1 MLPFSRIVVLLIVV
15 TSLLFSGCYGQK
27 SASRKEDSAPVPVI
41 EPDKPWICNKI
52 IDGLANDWTN
62 DEPLWEEAGLTVID
76 PGFHVDVKQ
85 VYVTNDILNLYMF
98 VRCTPTIDERFK
110 QQALEGKIADILWDI
125 DNDPTTGSTETE
137 LDIFGYGNG
146 YETKMTLN
154 IGIYPVSEKKQAAY
168 VSYDVYYVDREGL
181 DLALQKLAETFGEG
195 NIVVWRFVIRRAFLW
210 KKQDSLRAESQQVPA
225 SIAYGPDGVEFKIPL
240 SALRLSRF
248 TCVRILFGEEA
259 HDYEM
264 EGYSVRYY
272 TVQ

>member
-1 MLPFSRIVVLLIVV
+1 MLVIGVGLI
-15 TSLLFSGCYGQK
+15 LICCYGQK
-27 SASRKEDSAPVPVI
+27 SASRKVDSEPVPVI
-41 EPDKPWICNKI
+41 EPDKAWVCNKI

-62 DEPLWEEAGLTVID
+62 EEPFWEEGGLPVVD

-85 VYVTNDILNLYMF
+85 VYITNDILNLYMF
-98 VRCTPTIDERFK
+98 IRCTPTIDERFK

-125 DNDPTTGSTETE
+125 DNNPATGTTETE

-146 YETKMTLN
+146 YETKMLLN
-154 IGIYPVSEKKQAAY
+154 IGIYPLSEKKQTTF
-168 VSYDVYYVDREGL
+168 VSYDIYHVDREGIKT
-181 DLALQKLAETFGEG
+181 ALKQLEETFSEG
-195 NIVVWRFVIRRAFLW
+195 NIVVWRFITKRAFLW
-210 KKQDSLRAESQQVPA
+210 KKQENASAQSLQSPS
-225 SIAYGPDGVEFKIPL
+225 SIAYGQDGVELKVPL
-240 SALRLSRF
+240 SALGLNRF